1 MVASYDR
8 WWRWPRTEVVE
19 ASYGGG
25 GGLIRRW
32 WWPHT
37 EAVVAS
43 YGGGGG
49 LIWRWRWPHTVV
61 AVASYGGG
69 GCLIWRWRWPHTAA
83 MVASYS
89 GGGLMWWWFVVF
101 ASLSLMH
108 ILHSLVVKIWVF
120 YRGIWLMSVVAWW
133 PLFFMYSSK
142 FLVQK
147 VMCVCLCWCY
157 VCCCFNWFGG

>member
-1 MVASYDR
+1 MV
-8 WWRWPRTEVVE
+8 RTVPLSVVKKVLDDSE
-19 ASYGGG
+19 AYA
-25 GGLIRRW
+25 RRVRADVQG
-32 WWPHT
+32 PLT

-120 YRGIWLMSVVAWW
+120 YRGIWLLSVLAWW

-142 FLVQK
+142 ILVQK
-147 VMCVCLCWCY
+147 VMCVSLCWCY
-157 VCCCFNWFGG
+157 VCCCPYSTAEKK